1 MSRRIVKGILAGLGV
16 VFLWSSFSLAL
27 NTWKVSDLS
36 GDVSLGRGNERIAA
50 AVGLDIAAGD
60 TLTIGG
66 RAWIELV
73 STGTCEVWELNRTR
87 QYTFTEREITSS
99 PEGDKIPPD
108 HRLSICFD
116 PAGFSTGKAQR
127 IGGII
132 ERGESAEDELAEI
145 GSKSNA
151 ALINLIILYA
161 LSDGNMEK
169 AVPYYDELK
178 KRVPGSEFVAGVA
191 KIFEE
196 KTPAGK

>member
-1 MSRRIVKGILAGLGV
+1 MRGSIVKGILGGLGV
-16 VFLWSSFSLAL
+16 VFVWSSFSFAL
-27 NTWKVSDLS
+27 NTWKVSDFS

-50 AVGLDIAAGD
+50 SVGLDIAAGD

-66 RAWIELV
+66 GAWIELV
-73 STGTCEVWELNRTR
+73 STGTCEVWELEGSRR
-87 QYTFTEREITSS
+87 YSFTEHEIMSS
-99 PEGDKIPPD
+99 PEGDRIPPD
-108 HRLSICFD
+108 HRLSVCFD

>member
-1 MSRRIVKGILAGLGV
+1 MSRSIVKGILGGLGV
-16 VFLWSSFSLAL
+16 VLLWSSFSLAL
-27 NTWKVSDLS
+27 NTWKVSDFS

-73 STGTCEVWELNRTR
+73 STGTCEEWELEGSRR
-87 QYTFTEREITSS
+87 YSFTEHEIMSS
-99 PEGDKIPPD
+99 PEGDRIPPD
-108 HRLSICFD
+108 HRLSVCFD

>member
-1 MSRRIVKGILAGLGV
+1 MRRSIVKGILGGLGV
-16 VFLWSSFSLAL
+16 VFVWSSFALAL

-36 GDVSLGRGNERIAA
+36 GNVSLSRGNERIAA

-66 RAWIELV
+66 GAWIELV
-73 STGTCEVWELNRTR
+73 STGTCEVWELEGTR
-87 QYTFTEREITSS
+87 QYSFTEHEIMSS
-99 PEGDKIPPD
+99 PELDRIPPN
-108 HRLSICFD
+108 HRLSVCFD

-132 ERGESAEDELAEI
+132 ERGGSAEDELAEI

-161 LSDGNMEK
+161 LSDQDIKKG
-169 AVPYYDELK
+169 VPYYEELK
-178 KRVPGSEFVAGVA
+178 KRAPGSEFAANVA
-191 KIFEE
+191 KIFEG